1 MLKKTCYCK
10 EHIKDDDCS
19 DNQIIDIDGVIK
31 AFKIKLEKMEKYFI
45 YIQERYD
52 YFADSKSHLSL
63 NPKKER
69 ELKDI
74 KESLDAKIEG
84 M

>member
-1 MLKKTCYCK
+1 
-10 EHIKDDDCS
+10 
-19 DNQIIDIDGVIK
+19 
-31 AFKIKLEKMEKYFI
+31 MEQYFI

-52 YFADSKSHLSL
+52 YFADPNSDFNL
-63 NPKKER
+63 NPKNER
-69 ELKDI
+69 GLKDI